1 MIFVGGNN
9 SVTVQPTQKGFRLVH
24 DNHTDQRRY
33 SSSLS
38 LSPPS
43 NNTRTEDE
51 KAGNTFLYQWV
62 FLLKLFGS
70 AHVGRS
76 YGRKSRILPLMGVTL
91 QTGSLCSALL
101 STVHYVGNKG
111 GDSPQQW

>member
-62 FLLKLFGS
+62 FFIEAFRIS
-70 AHVGRS
+70 PR
-76 YGRKSRILPLMGVTL
+76 RKVLRQEVKNTSTHGGYTSNRLPM
-91 QTGSLCSALL
+91 
-101 STVHYVGNKG
+101 
-111 GDSPQQW
+111 